1 LLSAALLSVAG
12 AAAASTATPAHLLR
26 ANKHTAVIAA
36 DHLLA
41 GLVLPAGTKESAT
54 EPIGDD
60 HDLARP
66 LGLDVFLFAAE
77 VDRHEFWTTT
87 ASPLTVL
94 ASIQAHLPAGTK
106 FSAEGIAT
114 DITDAFTLPTTH
126 SAALGP
132 RTLIVGATE
141 LADGG
146 TGVRADAVV
155 RYVAPRLPAQQVPAG
170 ASVLQIT
177 QARGNGKPK
186 LLMTVTKPSRVRRI
200 AAVIDSLPIAAD
212 LKNEAVACPVI
223 GPNDRYDTFTFRDAS
238 GGRALAQASESSYTP
253 NGPDPCYPTYLTIRG
268 RLKADLLDGG
278 ILLTRADAI
287 LGLKLS
293 PA

>member
-1 LLSAALLSVAG
+1 MAG
-12 AAAASTATPAHLLR
+12 AAAVSTATPAHLLR

-54 EPIGDD
+54 EPKGDD

-66 LGLDVFLFAAE
+66 LGLDVF
-77 VDRHEFWTTT
+77 
-87 ASPLTVL
+87 
-94 ASIQAHLPAGTK
+94 
-106 FSAEGIAT
+106 
-114 DITDAFTLPTTH
+114 
-126 SAALGP
+126 
-132 RTLIVGATE
+132 
-141 LADGG
+141 
-146 TGVRADAVV
+146 
-155 RYVAPRLPAQQVPAG
+155 
-170 ASVLQIT
+170 
-177 QARGNGKPK
+177 
-186 LLMTVTKPSRVRRI
+186 
-200 AAVIDSLPIAAD
+200 

-238 GGRALAQASESSYTP
+238 GGRALAQASESSYAP
-253 NGPDPCYPTYLTIRG
+253 NGPNPCYPTYLTIRG

-293 PA
+293 PP